1 MAIRE
6 ENKKVQD
13 NMNYKSDKDK
23 MQEGMLM
30 AKLTKTQKLA
40 LKKKQN
46 IADATGEPIKAED
59 LVKDKIFI
67 AAGDKKEPATVE
79 EINNYLKEIKEGK

>member
-13 NMNYKSDKDK
+13 NMDYKSDKDK

-30 AKLTKTQKLA
+30 VKLNKVEQSAYDT
-40 LKKKQN
+40 LKKADELGMLNDEQKEQLKKLEEKRKQ
-46 IADATGEPIKAED
+46 
-59 LVKDKIFI
+59 
-67 AAGDKKEPATVE
+67 
-79 EINNYLKEIKEGK
+79 

>member
-13 NMNYKSDKDK
+13 NMDYKSDKDK

-30 AKLTKTQKLA
+30 AKLNKVEQRAYDNLKRGDELDMLNDEQKEQ
-40 LKKKQN
+40 LKKLEEKRKQ
-46 IADATGEPIKAED
+46 
-59 LVKDKIFI
+59 
-67 AAGDKKEPATVE
+67 
-79 EINNYLKEIKEGK
+79 

>member
-23 MQEGMLM
+23 MQEEMLM
-30 AKLTKTQKLA
+30 AKLNKVEQRAYDNLKRADELDMLNDEQKEQ
-40 LKKKQN
+40 LKKLEEKRKQ
-46 IADATGEPIKAED
+46 
-59 LVKDKIFI
+59 
-67 AAGDKKEPATVE
+67 
-79 EINNYLKEIKEGK
+79 

>member
-13 NMNYKSDKDK
+13 NMDYKSDKDK
-23 MQEGMLM
+23 MQEEMLM
-30 AKLTKTQKLA
+30 AKLTETQKAA
-40 LKKKQN
+40 LRKKQN
-46 IADATGEPIKAED
+46 IANATGEPIKAED

-67 AAGDKKEPATVE
+67 AAGDKKEPATIQ
-79 EINNYLKEIKEGK
+79 EINDYLKKINQGK

>member
-30 AKLTKTQKLA
+30 AKLTKTQKAA
-40 LKKKQN
+40 LKRKQN
-46 IADATGEPIKAED
+46 IANATGEPIKAED

-67 AAGDKKEPATVE
+67 EAGDKKEPATVE

>member
-30 AKLTKTQKLA
+30 AKLNKVEQRAYDNLKRADELDMLSDEQKEQ
-40 LKKKQN
+40 LKKLEEKR
-46 IADATGEPIKAED
+46 
-59 LVKDKIFI
+59 
-67 AAGDKKEPATVE
+67 KE
-79 EINNYLKEIKEGK
+79 

>member
-13 NMNYKSDKDK
+13 NMDYKSDKDK

-30 AKLTKTQKLA
+30 AKLNKVEQRAYDNLKRADELDMLTDEQKEQ
-40 LKKKQN
+40 LKKLEEKRKQ
-46 IADATGEPIKAED
+46 
-59 LVKDKIFI
+59 
-67 AAGDKKEPATVE
+67 
-79 EINNYLKEIKEGK
+79 

>member
-23 MQEGMLM
+23 MQEEMLM
-30 AKLTKTQKLA
+30 AKLNKVEQRAYDNLKRADELDMLSDDQKEQ
-40 LKKKQN
+40 LKKLEEKR
-46 IADATGEPIKAED
+46 
-59 LVKDKIFI
+59 
-67 AAGDKKEPATVE
+67 KK
-79 EINNYLKEIKEGK
+79 

>member
-13 NMNYKSDKDK
+13 NMDYKSDKDK

-30 AKLTKTQKLA
+30 AKLNKVEQRAYDNLKRADELDMLNDNQKEQ
-40 LKKKQN
+40 LKKLEEKRKQ
-46 IADATGEPIKAED
+46 
-59 LVKDKIFI
+59 
-67 AAGDKKEPATVE
+67 
-79 EINNYLKEIKEGK
+79 

>member
-30 AKLTKTQKLA
+30 AKLNKVEQRAYDNLKRADELDMLSDEQKEQ
-40 LKKKQN
+40 LKKLEEKRKQ
-46 IADATGEPIKAED
+46 
-59 LVKDKIFI
+59 
-67 AAGDKKEPATVE
+67 
-79 EINNYLKEIKEGK
+79 

>member
-46 IADATGEPIKAED
+46 IADATGEPINAED
-59 LVKDKIFI
+59 LVKDKFFI
-67 AAGDKKEPATVE
+67 EAGDKKEPAK
-79 EINNYLKEIKEGK
+79 LKKLIII

>member
-13 NMNYKSDKDK
+13 NMDYKSDKDK

-30 AKLTKTQKLA
+30 AKLNKVEQRAYDNLKRADELDMLNDEQKEQ
-40 LKKKQN
+40 LKKLEEKRKQ
-46 IADATGEPIKAED
+46 
-59 LVKDKIFI
+59 
-67 AAGDKKEPATVE
+67 
-79 EINNYLKEIKEGK
+79 

>member
-30 AKLTKTQKLA
+30 AKLNKVEQRAYDNLKRADELGMLSDEQKEQ
-40 LKKKQN
+40 LKKLEEKRKQ
-46 IADATGEPIKAED
+46 
-59 LVKDKIFI
+59 
-67 AAGDKKEPATVE
+67 
-79 EINNYLKEIKEGK
+79 

>member
-13 NMNYKSDKDK
+13 NMDYKSDKDK

-30 AKLTKTQKLA
+30 AKLNKVEQRAYDNLKRANELDMLNDEQKEQ
-40 LKKKQN
+40 LKKLEEKRKQ
-46 IADATGEPIKAED
+46 
-59 LVKDKIFI
+59 
-67 AAGDKKEPATVE
+67 
-79 EINNYLKEIKEGK
+79 

>member
-23 MQEGMLM
+23 MQEEMLM
-30 AKLTKTQKLA
+30 AKLNKVEQRAYDNLKRADELDMLSDEQKEQ
-40 LKKKQN
+40 LKKLEEKRKQ
-46 IADATGEPIKAED
+46 
-59 LVKDKIFI
+59 
-67 AAGDKKEPATVE
+67 
-79 EINNYLKEIKEGK
+79 

>member
-23 MQEGMLM
+23 MQEEMLM
-30 AKLTKTQKLA
+30 AKLNKVEQRAYDNLKRADELDMLTDEQKEQ
-40 LKKKQN
+40 LKKLEEKRKQ
-46 IADATGEPIKAED
+46 
-59 LVKDKIFI
+59 
-67 AAGDKKEPATVE
+67 
-79 EINNYLKEIKEGK
+79 

>member
-6 ENKKVQD
+6 DNKKVQD

-30 AKLTKTQKLA
+30 AKLNKVEQRAYDNLKRADELDMLSDEQKEQ
-40 LKKKQN
+40 LKK
-46 IADATGEPIKAED
+46 
-59 LVKDKIFI
+59 
-67 AAGDKKEPATVE
+67 
-79 EINNYLKEIKEGK
+79 